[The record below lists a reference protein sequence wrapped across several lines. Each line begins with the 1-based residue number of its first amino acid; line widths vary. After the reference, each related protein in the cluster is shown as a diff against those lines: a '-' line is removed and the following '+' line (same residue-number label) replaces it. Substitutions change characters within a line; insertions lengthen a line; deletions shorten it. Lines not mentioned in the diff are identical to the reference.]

1 MDGLYARL
9 ASSLIQIIESVLILA
24 AAAMIFLARRKLHPP
39 SQQPSGFE
47 SLQRAFGRLA
57 RRKALSVVMV
67 GLSVLTIRA
76 ALIPVLGIPEPH
88 WNDEFSYL
96 LSADTFAHG
105 RITNPT
111 HPMWVHFESFH
122 IIQQPTYMSMYPPG
136 QGLVLAAGQLLGHP
150 WVGQWIITAVMCSAL
165 CWMLQAWFPPGWA
178 LFGGMLAVLRFGI
191 LSYWMNTYWSGS
203 LPALGG
209 ALVLGSLPRLKKY
222 LRVRDAVL
230 MALGLTILA
239 NSRPY
244 EGFIFSLPV
253 AVAMIVWMTRQSR
266 PETKLMLRRVVLPIL
281 LVLVI
286 SGAFTGYYY
295 YRVTGT
301 PFRMTYQVNRG
312 TYATA
317 PYFLWQLPRPEPE
330 YHDVVMRDFYRWE
343 LRQFEQNRTL
353 RGALSR
359 TSDKL
364 VSIWKFYFG
373 PLLTIPFLALPWTFR
388 DRKMRFP
395 LIAGAVFVA
404 GLAVQTWTMPHY
416 VAPATGLI
424 YIVLIQCLRHM
435 RLWRWHGQ
443 PVGVALLRVIPMIA
457 IAMVLLRVS
466 AVAAHVQIEPAWP
479 RGNLDRA
486 AVVRELQ
493 HSPGEHLVIVHYGP
507 RHDVD
512 WEWVYNAAD
521 IDHAKVVWARD
532 MGNQQNQEL
541 LRYFAAR
548 KIWLLNGDDSP
559 PKLSPYT
566 SGEPTR

>member
-9 ASSLIQIIESVLILA
+9 ASSLIQIIETVLIIA
-24 AAAMIFLARRKLHPP
+24 AAAMIFLSRRKASPI
-39 SQQPSGFE
+39 SQPPSGFA
-47 SLQRAFGRLA
+47 SLQRGFGRLA
-57 RRKALSVVMV
+57 RRKNLSVILV

-105 RITNPT
+105 RVTNPT

-136 QGLVLAAGQLLGHP
+136 QGLVLAAGQRLGHP
-150 WVGQWIITAVMCSAL
+150 WIGQWIITTVMCSAL
-165 CWMLQAWFPPGWA
+165 CWMIQAWFPPGWA
-178 LFGGMLAVLRFGI
+178 LFGGMLAMLRFGI
-191 LSYWMNTYWSGS
+191 LSYWMNTYWAGS
-203 LPALGG
+203 LAALGG
-209 ALVLGSLPRLKKY
+209 ALVLGSLPRLKQY
-222 LRVRDAVL
+222 LRVRDSLL

-244 EGFIFSLPV
+244 EGLIFSLSV
-253 AVAMIVWMTRQSR
+253 AVAMIIWINRR
-266 PETKLMLRRVVLPIL
+266 NHPEPKILLSRVVLPIL
-281 LVLVI
+281 LVLAI
-286 SGAFTGYYY
+286 GGAATGYYY
-295 YRVTGT
+295 YRVTGS

-317 PYFLWQLPRPEPE
+317 PYFLWQSPRPEPE

-343 LRQFEQNRTL
+343 LRQFEQNRTW

-359 TSDKL
+359 TFDKL
-364 VSIWKFYFG
+364 VSSWKFYFG
-373 PLLTIPFLALPWTFR
+373 PILTIPLLAFPWILR
-388 DRKMRFP
+388 DRKMRFT
-395 LIAGAVFVA
+395 LIASAVFFA

-424 YIVLIQCLRHM
+424 YIVLIQCMRHM
-435 RLWRWHGQ
+435 RFWRWHGQ
-443 PVGVALLRVIPMIA
+443 GIGLSVIRVIPLIA
-457 IAMVLLRVS
+457 IAMVVLRVS
-466 AVAAHVQIEPAWP
+466 AAAAHVQIEPAWP

-486 AVVRELQ
+486 AVLRELW
-493 HSPGEHLVIVHYGP
+493 HLPGEQLVIVHYGP

-521 IDHAKVVWARD
+521 IDHSKVVWARD
-532 MGNQQNQEL
+532 MGDDKNQEL
-541 LRYFAAR
+541 LRYFPAR
-548 KIWLLNGDDSP
+548 RVWLLNGDDSP
-559 PKLSPYT
+559 PKLSPYL
-566 SGEPTR
+566 SGEPKH

>member
-9 ASSLIQIIESVLILA
+9 ASSLIQIIETVLIIA
-24 AAAMIFLARRKLHPP
+24 AAAIIFLARRKAATP
-39 SQQPSGFE
+39 SRQSSGFE

-57 RRKALSVVMV
+57 RRKILSVVLV

-96 LSADTFAHG
+96 LSADTFAQG
-105 RITNPT
+105 RLTNPT

-136 QGLVLAAGQLLGHP
+136 QGLVLATGQRLGHP
-150 WVGQWIITAVMCSAL
+150 WIGQWIITAVMCSAL

-178 LFGGMLAVLRFGI
+178 LFGGMLALLRFGI

-222 LRVRDAVL
+222 LRVRDAML

-244 EGFIFSLPV
+244 EGLIFSLPV
-253 AVAMIVWMTRQSR
+253 AVAMIIWMMGRGR
-266 PETKLMLRRVVLPIL
+266 PEPKLVLSHVVLPIL
-281 LVLVI
+281 LVLAI
-286 SGAFTGYYY
+286 SGVFMGYYY
-295 YRVTGT
+295 YRVTGS

-317 PYFLWQLPRPEPE
+317 PYFLWQSPRPEPA

-364 VSIWKFYFG
+364 VSSWKFYFG
-373 PLLTIPFLALPWTFR
+373 PLLTILLLAFPWILR

-395 LIAGAVFVA
+395 LIASAVFFA

-424 YIVLIQCLRHM
+424 YIVLIQCMRRIRFLR
-435 RLWRWHGQ
+435 WRGR
-443 PVGVALLRVIPMIA
+443 PIGLSLLRVIPLIA

-466 AVAAHVQIEPAWP
+466 AAAAHAQIEPAWP

-486 AVVRELQ
+486 AIAHELQ
-493 HSPGEHLVIVHYGP
+493 RSPGEHLVIVHYGP

-512 WEWVYNAAD
+512 WEWVYNTAD
-521 IDHAKVVWARD
+521 IDHAKIVWARD
-532 MGNQQNQEL
+532 KGDQNQEL
-541 LRYFAAR
+541 LRYFAGR
-548 KIWLLNGDDSP
+548 KVWLLNGDDSP
-559 PKLSPYT
+559 PMLSPYP
-566 SGEPTR
+566 SDERVH

>member
-9 ASSLIQIIESVLILA
+9 ASSLIQIIETVLIIA
-24 AAAMIFLARRKLHPP
+24 AAAMIFLSRRKASPI
-39 SQQPSGFE
+39 SQPPSGFA
-47 SLQRAFGRLA
+47 SLQRGFGRLA
-57 RRKALSVVMV
+57 RRKNLSVILV

-105 RITNPT
+105 RVTNPT

-136 QGLVLAAGQLLGHP
+136 QGLVLAAGQRLGHP
-150 WVGQWIITAVMCSAL
+150 WIGQWIITAVMCSAL

-178 LFGGMLAVLRFGI
+178 LFGGMLAMLRFGI
-191 LSYWMNTYWSGS
+191 LSYWMNTYWAGS
-203 LPALGG
+203 LAALGG
-209 ALVLGSLPRLKKY
+209 ALVLGSLPRLKQY
-222 LRVRDAVL
+222 LRVRDSLL

-244 EGFIFSLPV
+244 EGLIFSLSV
-253 AVAMIVWMTRQSR
+253 AVAMIIWINR
-266 PETKLMLRRVVLPIL
+266 PEPKILLSRVVLPIL
-281 LVLVI
+281 LVLAI
-286 SGAFTGYYY
+286 GGAATGYYY
-295 YRVTGT
+295 YRVTGS

-317 PYFLWQLPRPEPE
+317 PYFLWQSTRPEPE

-343 LRQFEQNRTL
+343 LRQFEQNRTW

-359 TSDKL
+359 TFDKL
-364 VSIWKFYFG
+364 VSSWKFYFG
-373 PLLTIPFLALPWTFR
+373 PILTIPLLAFPWILR
-388 DRKMRFP
+388 DRKMCFT
-395 LIAGAVFVA
+395 LIASAVFFA

-424 YIVLIQCLRHM
+424 YIVLIQCMRHM
-435 RLWRWHGQ
+435 RFWRWHGQ
-443 PVGVALLRVIPMIA
+443 GIGLSVIRVIPLIA
-457 IAMVLLRVS
+457 IAMVVLRVS
-466 AVAAHVQIEPAWP
+466 AAAAHVQIEPAWP

-486 AVVRELQ
+486 AVLRELW
-493 HSPGEHLVIVHYGP
+493 HLPGEQLVIVHYGP

-521 IDHAKVVWARD
+521 IDHSKVVWARD
-532 MGNQQNQEL
+532 MGDDKNQEL
-541 LRYFAAR
+541 LRYFPAR
-548 KIWLLNGDDSP
+548 RVWLLNGDDSP
-559 PKLSPYT
+559 PKLSPYL
-566 SGEPTR
+566 SGEPKH